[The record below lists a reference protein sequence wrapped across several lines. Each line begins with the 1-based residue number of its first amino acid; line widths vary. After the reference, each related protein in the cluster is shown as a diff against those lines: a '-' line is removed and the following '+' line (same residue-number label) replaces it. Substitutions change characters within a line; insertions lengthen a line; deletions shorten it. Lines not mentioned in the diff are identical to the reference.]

1 MARRRKGRPIDGI
14 VLVDKPAGL
23 TSNGVLQRT
32 RRAFNAQKGG
42 HTGSLDPLAT
52 GVLPICLGEATKFS
66 QYLLDADK
74 TYLSTFVLGETRD
87 TSDADG
93 AVIATV
99 DASRV
104 TRSQVEAILPQFLGQ
119 IEQVPSMF
127 SALKHQGQPLYKLA
141 RRGETVERKRRKVTV
156 HALTLEQFVPGVR
169 AQMSIKVHCTKG
181 TYVRSLAEDIGAK
194 LGTGAHVSVLRRI
207 QSGPFDSAD
216 CSSLDEIQQM
226 ATAQEFDQLEQLL
239 KPIDFA
245 IQNIPQV
252 NLDSDSSF
260 YLCQGQP
267 IQAVGAPDEGLVRVI
282 NDQGDFVG
290 IAAVLDD
297 GRITP
302 RRLVV
307 SREARR

>member
-1 MARRRKGRPIDGI
+1 MARRRKGRPVDGI

-74 TYLSTFVLGETRD
+74 TYLSTFVLGDTRD

-93 AVIATV
+93 ETIATA
-99 DASRV
+99 DASKV
-104 TRSQVEAILPQFLGQ
+104 TREQIERILPQYLGQ

-141 RRGETVERKRRKVTV
+141 RKGETVERKPRKVTV
-156 HALTLEQFVPGVR
+156 HELTLEDFIPGER
-169 AQMSIKVHCTKG
+169 AQLSIRVHCTKG
-181 TYVRSLAEDIGAK
+181 TYVRSLAEDIGAE
-194 LGTGAHVSVLRRI
+194 LGTGAHVGVLRRV
-207 QSGPFDSAD
+207 QSGPFDSSE
-216 CSSLDEIQQM
+216 CISLEDIQTM
-226 ATAQEFDQLEQLL
+226 AEAQEFDQLDGLL

-245 IQNIPQV
+245 IQDIPQV
-252 NLDSDSSF
+252 DLDSDSSF

-267 IQAVGAPDEGLVRVI
+267 VMAPNAPDDGLVRVI
-282 NDQGDFVG
+282 NETGEFLG
-290 IAAVLDD
+290 IAEVLDD

-307 SREARR
+307 SIDARL